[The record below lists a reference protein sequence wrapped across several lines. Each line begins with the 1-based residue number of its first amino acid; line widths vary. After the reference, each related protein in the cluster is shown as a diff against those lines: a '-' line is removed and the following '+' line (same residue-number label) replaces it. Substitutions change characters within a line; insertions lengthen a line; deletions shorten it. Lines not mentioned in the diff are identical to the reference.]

1 MSTPL
6 NATLTGTFVSTG
18 AAFLLN
24 LPTGYD
30 RIDLINMTDIGSAA
44 AATPVMKATGTS
56 DMAAGSALVSLKTN
70 GAATIALE
78 TGIVADGF
86 TFISDTGGL
95 AIGPTT
101 VLTASTNV
109 IGPVVSTATP
119 AAVGQ
124 VVRLYSTTTA
134 LQLAGMDYQVTAV
147 TPGVDMTLGNVGTA
161 PGSASTAGSFRII
174 NANSRFYP
182 RTRYISAITAAASAV
197 ITTTVDHGYAA
208 GQKVRIY
215 IPRFWGMTQL
225 NNQVA
230 TITAVT
236 ASTFTINVDTST
248 YTAFAYP
255 TSAQA
260 GAGVSF
266 PIVVP
271 FGEDIVDPYQNL
283 LSDGV
288 HNISETGVVI
298 GTAVQTTAKTYQ
310 WLARKGVTV

>member
-6 NATLTGTFVSTG
+6 NATLTGSFVSTG
-18 AAFLLN
+18 AAFFLD

-30 RIDLINMTDIGSAA
+30 QIELINMTDIGNADGS
-44 AATPVMKATGTS
+44 TPVMKAKGTS
-56 DMAAGSALVSLKTN
+56 NMAAGRALVSSKTA
-70 GAATIALE
+70 GAATIDLDV
-78 TGIVADGF
+78 GIVANGF
-86 TFISDTGGL
+86 TFIPDTGGL

-101 VLTASTNV
+101 VLPGITNV

-124 VVRLYSTTTA
+124 VVRLYYTTAA
-134 LQLAGMDYQVTAV
+134 LQLAGMDYQVTAA

-161 PGSASTAGSFRII
+161 PGSVATAGSFRII

-197 ITTTVDHGYAA
+197 ITTTVDHGYVA

-215 IPRFWGMTQL
+215 VPRFWGMTQL
-225 NNQVA
+225 DNTIA

-236 ASTFTINVDTST
+236 ANTITINVST
-248 YTAFAYP
+248 IGFTAFAYP
-255 TSAQA
+255 TSVLSAA
-260 GAGVSF
+260 GISF

-271 FGEDIVDPYQNL
+271 YGEDIVDPYQNL
-283 LSDGV
+283 LSDAV
-288 HNISETGVVI
+288 HNVSESGVVI
-298 GTAVQTTAKTYQ
+298 GTAVQTAGKTYQ

>member
-30 RIDLINMTDIGSAA
+30 RIDLVNLTDIGSAA
-44 AATPVMKATGTS
+44 AEAPVMKATGTS
-56 DMAAGSALVSLKTN
+56 SMAAGSALVSLKTN
-70 GAATIALE
+70 GAATIDLE
-78 TGIVADGF
+78 SGITADGF
-86 TFISDTGGL
+86 TFIADTGGL

-109 IGPVVSTATP
+109 IAPVVSTATP

-124 VVRLYSTTTA
+124 VVRLYSTTAA
-134 LQLAGMDYQVTAV
+134 LQLSGMDYQVTAV
-147 TPGVDMTLGNVGTA
+147 TPGVNMTLGNVGTA
-161 PGSASTAGSFRII
+161 PGSAATAGSFRII
-174 NANSRFYP
+174 NADSRFYP
-182 RTRYISAITAAASAV
+182 RTRYISAVTAAASAV
-197 ITTTVDHGYAA
+197 ITTTVDHGYAV

-225 NNQVA
+225 DNTVG
-230 TITAVT
+230 TITAIT
-236 ASTFTINVDTST
+236 ASTFTINVST
-248 YTAFAYP
+248 LGFTAFAYP

-260 GAGVSF
+260 AAGIGF

-271 FGEDIVDPYQNL
+271 FGEDIVSPYENL
-283 LSDGV
+283 LGDGV
-288 HNISETGVVI
+288 RNISETGVVI

-310 WLARKGVTV
+310 WLARKGATV